1 MPSAALHYFSGT
13 GNTHRAIGI
22 VGRKLAD
29 AGYTVETIRVS
40 SDSRPPAGNSDL
52 NVFAFPVYATDV
64 PHVMLKYLK
73 NLPSDSS
80 RAAVIA
86 IFGDLKVEHSM
97 NGYEGWALEHAAGIL
112 RRKGFDVALTDAVG
126 YPESITIG
134 INPPMQEDQ
143 IAIRE
148 VSDRKIEAMAA
159 KIIAGERSIK
169 PISIVNKAWTIPFGI
184 MYSLI
189 GRRALGKLYVAD
201 AKCVGCGKCVRVC
214 PAGAIE
220 LTGKIPRW
228 NLKCEG
234 CQRCINS
241 CPHRAIQ
248 TSIVRLLGM
257 LFLQVASLVT
267 FIGLFLIPYG
277 DYVQGISLGPLQVNG
292 WWVGFTV
299 ALVAWALV
307 FVLLTRYVL
316 DELIWIGER
325 IPVLK
330 PIFMANFT
338 HGYRRYLDP
347 GFDPTE
353 GTEATEATVKPV
365 P

>member
-97 NGYEGWALEHAAGIL
+97 NGYEGWALEHAARIL
-112 RRKGFDVALTDAVG
+112 RGKGLDVAMTDAVG
-126 YPESITIG
+126 YPESITMG
-134 INPPMQEDQ
+134 INPPVKEDQ
-143 IAIRE
+143 AAIRE
-148 VSDRKIEAMAA
+148 ISDSKVEEMAA
-159 KIIAGERSIK
+159 KIIAGERSVK
-169 PISIVNKAWTIPFGI
+169 PIGIANKVWTIPFGF

-201 AKCVGCGKCVRVC
+201 DRCVGCGKCVRVC
-214 PAGAIE
+214 PAGAVK
-220 LTGKIPRW
+220 LVGTVPRW

-257 LFLQVASLVT
+257 LFIQVASLIT
-267 FIGLFLIPYG
+267 FIALFFLPYG
-277 DYVQGISLGPLQVNG
+277 DYFQGISLGLLQVSG
-292 WWVGFTV
+292 WWTGFTV
-299 ALVAWALV
+299 ALVVWALI
-307 FVLLTRYVL
+307 FVLLTRYL
-316 DELIWIGER
+316 MDELVWMGER
-325 IPVLK
+325 TPALK
-330 PIFMANFT
+330 SIFAANFT

-347 GFDPTE
+347 GFDPLE
-353 GTEATEATVKPV
+353 PAPKDSAQKK
-365 P
+365 